1 MDQIK
6 LILLFINAPPDDGYI
21 YVNRPKPSIS
31 LIATPE
37 TAIMAITAASVSANK
52 GTSFGLYIVVAP
64 FAYVITITLK
74 SPYA

>member
-1 MDQIK
+1 
-6 LILLFINAPPDDGYI
+6 
-21 YVNRPKPSIS
+21 